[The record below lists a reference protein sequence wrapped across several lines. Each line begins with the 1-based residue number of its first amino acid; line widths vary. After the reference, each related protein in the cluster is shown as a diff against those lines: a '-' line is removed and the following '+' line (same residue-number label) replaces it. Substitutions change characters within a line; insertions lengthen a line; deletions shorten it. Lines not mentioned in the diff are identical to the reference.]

1 MEKLTTTTARPEDLV
16 IGFTRTEFLQI
27 LIDAAVAKGLVPPE
41 KQYDPA
47 LYEYVRNS
55 ATPYWITIMPADTQM
70 AGVTCR
76 PRPKPTE

>member
-1 MEKLTTTTARPEDLV
+1 MEKLTTTTAQPEDLV

-27 LIDAAVAKGLVPPE
+27 LIDAAVAKGLVPAE

-55 ATPYWITIMPADTQM
+55 TTPHWITIVPVDTQI

-76 PRPKPTE
+76 PRPKPPE